1 MNTVIDTY
9 SMTPH
14 VTGLRYDAT
23 QSSPRRGAIA
33 VSTKSEDRELMVM
46 GRLALSSQGRD
57 LLRNF
62 AIAGFAIRKHNQYV
76 AKADFNCSIPNQS
89 EYNALVKKFIYHWSR
104 RQNCDIAGRHSLPE
118 LLVLIETHRV
128 IDGDIGILKCS
139 NGKIQLIEGDRIRDP
154 MLPNKVDGY
163 EWTHGVKVGNTG
175 KAFRYAIH
183 KRNNGGW
190 FTFEREVSA
199 DNLILCGYYT
209 RQDQVRG
216 VSLLAPAIN
225 QFRDVYEGVDYA
237 LAKAKL
243 GQLLGLV
250 THTVEDTRNTDEQNQ
265 QILDD
270 LEKRIVERFGA
281 GTLHLALRPDESAE
295 MMDAHTPSVE
305 FQEFIHSIIQLAFA
319 SLDMPYSFYDGSKAN
334 YYGTRGALD
343 NYIESCTNKQT
354 SLIEMLHEV
363 TDWRLRMA
371 IVDGELPPPPDGMTV
386 DEMLWYCDWIGARM
400 PLWRLIED
408 AKGYLVAEQCGHIS
422 PQKVT
427 GMYGMNLDENLEEI
441 KKAKDMAEKLGIS
454 LPLNQPLNIGA

>member
-1 MNTVIDTY
+1 MNTIVDTLT
-9 SMTPH
+9 MRPH

-23 QSSPRRGAIA
+23 QSSPRRGAIN
-33 VSTKSEDRELMVM
+33 VSTKSEDRELMVT
-46 GRLALSSQGRD
+46 GRMALSSQGRD
-57 LLRNF
+57 LLRNLT
-62 AIAGFAIRKHNQYV
+62 IAGFAIRKHNQYV
-76 AKADFNCSIPNQS
+76 AKADFKCSIPGQR

-104 RQNCDIAGRHSLPE
+104 RQHCDIACRHSLPE

-154 MLPNKVDGY
+154 MQPNMVDGY

-183 KRNNGGW
+183 KRNNGGG

-199 DNLILCGYYT
+199 ENLILCGYYT
-209 RQDQVRG
+209 REDQVRG

-250 THTVEDTRNTDEQNQ
+250 TNTIEDTGNTPEQNE
-265 QILDD
+265 QIAEN
-270 LEKRIVERFGA
+270 LEKKIVERFGA
-281 GTLHLALRPDESAE
+281 GTLHLALRPDETAQLL
-295 MMDAHTPSVE
+295 DAHTPSVE
-305 FQEFIHSIIQLAFA
+305 FQEFIHSVIQLAFA
-319 SLDMPYSFYDGSKAN
+319 SLDIPYSFFDGSKTN

-343 NYIESCTNKQT
+343 NYIESCNNKQA

-371 IVDGELPPPPDGMTV
+371 IVDGELPPPPAGMTI

-408 AKGYLVAEQCGHIS
+408 AKGYLVAEQCGNIS

-427 GMYGMNLDENLEEI
+427 GMYGMDFDENLEEI
-441 KKAKDMAEKLGIS
+441 AMAIESAQKLGVN